1 MRMTLTVIM
10 IVLGIGNTFAY
21 NSSKTNVKSTT
32 EKTYNAFTNIDINEL
47 PSEVQEVLFF
57 DFKDYIVKTADVKK
71 YKGAKIYKIILL
83 DIENYEYTIYI
94 NEKGIILE

>member
-1 MRMTLTVIM
+1 MRTTLTVIM
-10 IVLGIGNTFAY
+10 IVLGFGNTFAY
-21 NSSKTNVKSTT
+21 TPSNTNEKSTT
-32 EKTYNAFTNIDINEL
+32 EKTYKSFTNIDINEL

-71 YKGAKIYKIILL
+71 YNGTKIYKITLL